1 MRLALATALGLLAL
15 TWALYLTHPELA
27 YDPVP
32 QGQGQ
37 SQRIA
42 EDDPRWDCRIM
53 GNKEVRPICHSAPWR
68 WLLVGLSL
76 ALGQGHSP

>member
-32 QGQGQ
+32 QVQGQ

-53 GNKEVRPICHSAPWR
+53 GNKKCGPYAIARPGGGYW
-68 WLLVGLSL
+68 
-76 ALGQGHSP
+76 